1 MESVSLTLA
10 RDTGSDGGPA
20 VTAPARGRDTER
32 HSDGRIRTLHGGTAA
47 IMKEIHGRS
56 LLG

>member
-1 MESVSLTLA
+1 MESVFLPLA
-10 RDTGSDGGPA
+10 QHTGPDSGPA
-20 VTAPARGRDTER
+20 AAVPARGRDTER
-32 HSDGRIRTLHGGTAA
+32 HSDGRIRTLPGGTAA